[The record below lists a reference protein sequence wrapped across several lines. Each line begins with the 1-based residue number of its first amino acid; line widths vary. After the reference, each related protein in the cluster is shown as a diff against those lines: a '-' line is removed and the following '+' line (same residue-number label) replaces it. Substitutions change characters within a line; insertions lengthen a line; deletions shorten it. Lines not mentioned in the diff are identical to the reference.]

1 MLVLAS
7 QSPRR
12 ADLLAQAGIP
22 FVVRP
27 APVEERRGPGE
38 SPEEYVVR
46 LAREKARA
54 ARAAAGEVVLGADTV
69 VVAEGAVLEKPEDEA
84 DAARMLRA
92 LSGRA
97 HEVLTGFCLLRGKQE
112 SSGVSRTLV
121 RFARMSEEEIA
132 WYAGTGEPRDKAGAY
147 AIQGLASRFIEG
159 IEGCYFNVVG
169 LPVPMIYRRLR
180 EMGELAG

>member
-38 SPEEYVVR
+38 APEEYVVR

-54 ARAAAGEVVLGADTV
+54 ARAEAGETVLGADTV
-69 VVAEGAVLEKPEDEA
+69 VVAEGVVLEKPEDEV

-97 HEVLTGFCLLRGKQE
+97 HEVLTGFCLRRGDEE
-112 SSGVSRTLV
+112 STGVARTVV
-121 RFARMSEEEIA
+121 RFAALTEAEIA
-132 WYAGTGEPRDKAGAY
+132 WYAATGEPRDKAGAY

-169 LPVPMIYRRLR
+169 LPVPVIYRRLR
-180 EMGELAG
+180 EMGELVE

>member
-22 FVVRP
+22 FVVRV
-27 APVEERRGPGE
+27 APVEECRTPGE
-38 SPEEYVVR
+38 LPEAYVVR

-54 ARAAAGEVVLGADTV
+54 ARAEADEVVLGADTV
-69 VVAEGAVLEKPEDEA
+69 VVASGELLEKPVDEA

-97 HEVLTGFCLLRGKQE
+97 HEVLTGFCLRRDVAE
-112 SSGVSRTLV
+112 NIGVARTVV
-121 RFARMSEEEIA
+121 RFAPLSEDEIA
-132 WYAGTGEPRDKAGAY
+132 WYIASGEPRDKAGAY

-169 LPVPMIYRRLR
+169 LPVPLIYRRLH
-180 EMGELAG
+180 EMGESGL